1 MQVNKI
7 EYQVNDENEIESIL
21 IETILSNEQDEKMFI
36 DLIETYSNEY
46 NLHNTLPFIEYDK
59 VISIKLETIE

>member
-36 DLIETYSNEY
+36 NLIETYSNEY

-59 VISIKLETIE
+59 VISVKLETLE

>member
-7 EYQVNDENEIESIL
+7 EYQVNNDSEVESIT
-21 IETILSNEQDEKMFI
+21 IEVILSNEKDEEMFI

-59 VISIKLETIE
+59 VISILLETLE